1 MGKKPVVSFLNKLLL
16 KTKQNHQQ
24 QKGEPGEEERRENRE
39 IKLLV

>member
-16 KTKQNHQQ
+16 KQNHHQ